1 MDEEKNANNN
11 TVVVT
16 FIKMFYEVIS
26 TYATIYTR
34 QATPSTY
41 AVYIYN
47 VAAHITGWK
56 YRGMEVWKD
65 GRTVEW

>member
-1 MDEEKNANNN
+1 MDEEKKANNN

-41 AVYIYN
+41 VVRYMYIQCII
-47 VAAHITGWK
+47 AAHITGW
-56 YRGMEVWKD
+56 RMEE
-65 GRTVEW
+65 R